1 MKMGEHE
8 GRPWE
13 HWLVSNINNTTSSK
27 EKKKILRQMGL
38 KKIGLHMLSVL

>member
-27 EKKKILRQMGL
+27 EKKKKKYYDKWDL
-38 KKIGLHMLSVL
+38 KKLDYIC

>member
-8 GRPWE
+8 DRPWE

-27 EKKKILRQMGL
+27 EKRKKYHDKWDL
-38 KKIGLHMLSVL
+38 KKLDYIC

>member
-27 EKKKILRQMGL
+27 EKKKYYDKWDL
-38 KKIGLHMLSVL
+38 KKLDYIC